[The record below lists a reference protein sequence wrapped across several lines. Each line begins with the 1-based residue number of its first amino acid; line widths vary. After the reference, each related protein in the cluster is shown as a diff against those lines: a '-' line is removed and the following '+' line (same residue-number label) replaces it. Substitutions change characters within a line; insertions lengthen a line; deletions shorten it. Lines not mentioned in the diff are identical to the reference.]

1 MRQHQ
6 FLNEFIDNKSIQLVT
21 IIGSSTYGVVYL
33 GHYVYT
39 NRYYAVKCI
48 RDNRFTD
55 NEIYIHSLLSGH
67 EHILTLEKVVKE
79 RNHVFI
85 VMEYASEGD
94 LFSTLT
100 KSQPSIIGNTRVIR
114 HLFLQLLD
122 AVQHCHHH
130 FVAHRDLK
138 PENILL
144 LSNYRVKLADFGLST
159 NQTFADEFNCGSA
172 FYLSPG
178 KKGERG
184 NSFAVVNNLPIECQ
198 GFTICPKTKQRQ
210 RVTYYNTFIND
221 IWSLG
226 IILINLVTG
235 RNPWRQA
242 HLNDKA
248 FVSFIQQPHLFFR
261 TLFPD
266 ISKGLER
273 ILLRIFSLDPTQRI
287 SLPELRVMVL
297 RCKSFTTSPTK
308 QPWIITPPPS
318 LPRPTTFGTG
328 RLSSFENTVLAYI
341 GNYTDDDMVCK
352 DNLEPCNSK
361 HSSFDQVSIAS

>member
-1 MRQHQ
+1 MGQHQ
-6 FLNEFIDNKSIQLVT
+6 FLNEFIDNKSIQLVS

-48 RDNRFTD
+48 GDNHFTD

-100 KSQPSIIGNTRVIR
+100 KSQPSIIGNTRMIR

-122 AVQHCHHH
+122 AVQHCHDH
-130 FVAHRDLK
+130 FIAHRDLK

-144 LSNYRVKLADFGLST
+144 LSNCRVKLADFGLST

-172 FYLSPG
+172 FYLSP
-178 KKGERG
+178 
-184 NSFAVVNNLPIECQ
+184 ECQ

-210 RVTYYNTFIND
+210 RVTYYNTFTND

-248 FVSFIQQPHLFFR
+248 FVSFIEQPHLFFR
-261 TLFPD
+261 TLFQD

-273 ILLRIFSLDPTQRI
+273 ILLRIFSLDPAQRI
-287 SLPELRVMVL
+287 SLHDLRVMVL
-297 RCKSFTTSPTK
+297 RCKSFTISPTK

-341 GNYTDDDMVCK
+341 GNYTDDDMLCK
-352 DNLEPCNSK
+352 DHLESCNSK
-361 HSSFDQVSIAS
+361 HSFFDQVSIAS